1 FKNTIFANIFATV
14 NRNITLHARYYMK
27 HLLRNLFFFS
37 ITLLLATPVFGQ
49 TTGKIIGIIADEN
62 TEKKIGNVH
71 IFIENTNYT
80 TRSDT
85 LGRYSFS
92 LPTGEYT
99 VVAILDGYRQSIHH
113 PVRVSSGNDHM
124 LNIYLSP
131 QESLK
136 EVN

>member
-1 FKNTIFANIFATV
+1 
-14 NRNITLHARYYMK
+14 MK

-62 TEKKIGNVH
+62 TEKKLGNVH
-71 IFIENTNYT
+71 IFIENTKYT

-85 LGRYSFS
+85 LGRYSLS

-99 VVAILDGYRQSIHH
+99 VVVILDGYRQSIHH
-113 PVRVSSGNDHM
+113 QMWRQCSFG
-124 LNIYLSP
+124 
-131 QESLK
+131 
-136 EVN
+136 